1 MRIRVAEKGR
11 TMKIMRALSIAIVT
25 LFIAAPAASANS
37 LIATNPMSGAT
48 ITVAP
53 SAVSVTGQVELIDSA
68 NLMEVTDPQGKRVDD
83 GVLSIDGASAVI
95 GLKTLQVAGVYTVTY
110 SLFSENDIPLE
121 GSFRFTFAAP
131 NEISSP
137 EPTPVESTTPK
148 AEVSNWGTNAFV
160 IGMLVV
166 ALFVLVLLSLY
177 ARKIFKER

>member
-1 MRIRVAEKGR
+1 MDNH
-11 TMKIMRALSIAIVT
+11 SIYKK
-25 LFIAAPAASANS
+25 L
-37 LIATNPMSGAT
+37 
-48 ITVAP
+48 
-53 SAVSVTGQVELIDSA
+53 VEPRNTCWWKFK
-68 NLMEVTDPQGKRVDD
+68 NLKCWN
-83 GVLSIDGASAVI
+83 
-95 GLKTLQVAGVYTVTY
+95 

-137 EPTPVESTTPK
+137 EPTPVESATPK

>member
-1 MRIRVAEKGR
+1 MKTMRI
-11 TMKIMRALSIAIVT
+11 ISFALIA
-25 LFIAAPAASANS
+25 LFVSSPIANANS
-37 LIATNPMSGAT
+37 LIATNPLSGST

-53 SAVSVTGQVELIDSA
+53 SAVSVTGQVVLIDAGNS
-68 NLMEVTDPQGKRVDD
+68 MEVTDPQGKRVDD
-83 GVLSIDGASAVI
+83 GVLAIDGASAVI

-110 SLFSENDIPLE
+110 SLFAENDIPLE

-131 NEISSP
+131 NVISTP
-137 EPTPVESTTPK
+137 EPTPIETTSAK

-160 IGMLVV
+160 IGMLIV